1 MHIGLIFAR
10 SSNNVIGVNN
20 DLPWKISED
29 LRNFKKVTL
38 GHTVVMGSKTW
49 ESLPESFR
57 PLPGRKN
64 IVLSKNSNFK
74 INNSSVTILNS
85 FDDVLKLEDQEV
97 WVIGGEAIYN
107 EAIKHASILV
117 VTEVKATI
125 YIDQSE
131 NSLNS
136 YAFGP
141 VIECKKW
148 KLLEPKLPDLMKENG
163 LQYERDIYVRK

>member
-38 GHTVVMGSKTW
+38 GHTVVMGRKTW

-107 EAIKHASILV
+107 
-117 VTEVKATI
+117 
-125 YIDQSE
+125 
-131 NSLNS
+131 
-136 YAFGP
+136 
-141 VIECKKW
+141 
-148 KLLEPKLPDLMKENG
+148 
-163 LQYERDIYVRK
+163 